1 LKCEIKPLLEKSN
14 PAEGFLFFMM
24 GEILEE
30 TGMKFKVYSTSL
42 VTVMLTLLVLTGC
55 NGDTTPEKVYEL
67 TYNNFFPNTHYNSIL
82 AEQWIQEIEER
93 SNGAIK
99 ITYFPSGALAS
110 SAKTYD
116 AVVEGIC
123 DIGMSVCSYTPG
135 RFPVSEL
142 VDMPHSYSSGYVA
155 TMVMNDVYSE
165 FKQAEF
171 DDVHVLYLHGHGPG
185 VIFTTQ
191 KAVRTLE
198 DLQGLTIRG
207 TGVGVEIV
215 QALGAQG
222 VGKSQSEAYD
232 LLSKGVVDGTFT
244 PRETLKGWSQGEVV
258 KYVTACTAVGN
269 TSVMFVVMNKD
280 KWDSLPSNLQKI
292 ITDVNKDMP
301 QKHGKVWSYYDQ
313 AGIEYFLGLGGGREV
328 ISLSASEMGRWVTAI
343 KPLIEKAVTDRNAK
357 DLPATEIE
365 KYINERVKYWSSRVP
380 KDSDIKTYVESEVA
394 NWTK

>member
-1 LKCEIKPLLEKSN
+1 
-14 PAEGFLFFMM
+14 MR
-24 GEILEE
+24 
-30 TGMKFKVYSTSL
+30 FKVFSVALTA
-42 VTVMLTLLVLTGC
+42 VMLTLLVLTGC
-55 NGDTTPEKVYEL
+55 GDTTPEKVYEL
-67 TYNNFFPNTHYNSIL
+67 TYNNFFASTHYNSIL

-99 ITYFPSGALAS
+99 ITYFPSGTLATGP
-110 SAKTYD
+110 KTYD
-116 AVVEGIC
+116 AVVQGIC

-142 VDMPHSYSSGYVA
+142 VDMPHSYPSGYVA
-155 TMVMNDVYSE
+155 TMVANDVYNE
-165 FKQAEF
+165 FKPAEF
-171 DDVHVLYLHGHGPG
+171 DDVHVLYFHGHGPG

-222 VGKSQSEAYD
+222 VGKSQTEAYD
-232 LLSKGVVDGTFT
+232 LLSKGVVDGSFA
-244 PRETLKGWSQGEVV
+244 PREVLKGWSQGEVV
-258 KYVTACTAVGN
+258 KYVTACTDVGN
-269 TSVMFVVMNKD
+269 TSMMFVVMNKD

-292 ITDVNKDMP
+292 ITDVNKDMI
-301 QKHGKVWSYYDQ
+301 QKHGKIWNYYDQ
-313 AGIEYFLGLGGGREV
+313 VAIEYFLGLGGGREV
-328 ISLSASEMGRWVTAI
+328 IPLSAAEMSRWVAAT

-357 DLPATEIE
+357 DLAATEIE
-365 KYINERVKYWSSRVP
+365 NYINNRVKYWSSRVP

>member
-1 LKCEIKPLLEKSN
+1 
-14 PAEGFLFFMM
+14 MR
-24 GEILEE
+24 
-30 TGMKFKVYSTSL
+30 FKVFSISL
-42 VTVMLTLLVLTGC
+42 VAVMLSLLVLTGC
-55 NGDTTPEKVYEL
+55 SGNETPEKVYEL
-67 TYNNFFPNTHYNSIL
+67 TYNNFFPSTHYNSIL
-82 AEQWIQEIEER
+82 AEQWIQEVEER

-99 ITYFPSGALAS
+99 ITYFPSGALAT

-142 VDMPHSYSSGYVA
+142 VDMPHSYPSGYVA
-155 TMVMNDVYSE
+155 TMVMNDVYKE
-165 FKQAEF
+165 YKPAEF

-185 VIFTTQ
+185 VVFTTQ
-191 KAVRTLE
+191 KAVRTLD

-222 VGKSQSEAYD
+222 VGKTQSEAYD
-232 LLSKGVVDGTFT
+232 LLSKGVVDGTFA
-244 PRETLKGWSQGEVV
+244 PREVLKGWSQGEVV

-269 TSVMFVVMNKD
+269 TSVMFVVMNED

-292 ITDVNKDMP
+292 ITDVSKKMIE
-301 QKHGKVWSYYDQ
+301 KHGKVWNYYDL
-313 AGIEYFLGLGGGREV
+313 AAIDYFIGLGAGREV
-328 ISLSASEMGRWVTAI
+328 ISLSESEMSRWVTAI
-343 KPLIEKAVTDRNAK
+343 KPFIEKAITDRDAK
-357 DLPATEIE
+357 DLPATDIE
-365 KYINERVKYWSSRVP
+365 KYINNRVKYWSSRVP
-380 KDSDIKTYVESEVA
+380 EDSDVMTYVESEVA

>member
-1 LKCEIKPLLEKSN
+1 MKR
-14 PAEGFLFFMM
+14 
-24 GEILEE
+24 EILEE
-30 TGMKFKVYSTSL
+30 TEMKFKAFSISL
-42 VTVMLTLLVLTGC
+42 VVVMLTLLVLSGC
-55 NGDTTPEKVYEL
+55 NGSETLEKVYEL

-93 SNGAIK
+93 SNGAIN
-99 ITYFPSGALAS
+99 ITYYPSGALAT

-142 VDMPHSYSSGYVA
+142 VDIPHSYSSGYVA
-155 TMVMNDVYSE
+155 TMVMNDVYNE
-165 FKQAEF
+165 FKPAEF
-171 DDVHVLYLHGHGPG
+171 NDVHVLYFHGHGPG
-185 VIFTTQ
+185 VIFTTK

-232 LLSKGVVDGTFT
+232 LLAKGVVDGTFT

-258 KYVTACTAVGN
+258 KYVTACTDVGN

-280 KWDSLPSNLQKI
+280 KWNSLPSNLQKI
-292 ITDVNKDMP
+292 ITDVSKKMIE
-301 QKHGKVWSYYDQ
+301 KHGKVWSYYDQ
-313 AGIEYFLGLGGGREV
+313 AAIEYFLGLGEGREV
-328 ISLSASEMGRWVTAI
+328 ISLSKTEMARWVAAV
-343 KPLIEKAVTDRNAK
+343 KPLVEKAIADRNAK
-357 DLPATEIE
+357 DLPATDID
-365 KYINERVKYWSSRVP
+365 KYINDRVKYWSSRVP
-380 KDSDIKTYVESEVA
+380 KDSDIKTYVESEVI